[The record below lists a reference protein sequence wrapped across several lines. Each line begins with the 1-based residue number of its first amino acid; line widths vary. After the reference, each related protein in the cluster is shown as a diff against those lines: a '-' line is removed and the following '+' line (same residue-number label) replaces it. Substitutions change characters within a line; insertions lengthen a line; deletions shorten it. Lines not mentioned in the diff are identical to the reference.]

1 MSEMIRVVAKQPGA
15 SPRTML
21 ISNRL
26 ESLQNR
32 VGGYIETVSV
42 FRDVVMICN
51 EEGKLKHMPINF
63 FAKANGYV
71 DAIVGPAIFCRTN
84 GWEFTSIEDED
95 IEMIKEVA
103 AWKEED

>member
-51 EEGKLKHMPINF
+51 EEGKLKRMAPNF
-63 FAKANGYV
+63 LYGFGM
-71 DAIVGPAIFCRTN
+71 IVGPVVFAGVERDKLVSLKP
-84 GWEFTSIEDED
+84 EQ
-95 IEMIKEVA
+95 IEMVKELIKEGTI
-103 AWKEED
+103 

>member
-1 MSEMIRVVAKQPGA
+1 MSEMIRVVTKQPGA

-51 EEGKLKHMPINF
+51 EEGKLKRMQPNF
-63 FAKANGYV
+63 LYGF
-71 DAIVGPAIFCRTN
+71 DMIVGPVVFAGVDRDKLVSLTP
-84 GWEFTSIEDED
+84 EQTEKV
-95 IEMIKEVA
+95 KELIR
-103 AWKEED
+103 EGEI

>member
-42 FRDVVMICN
+42 FRDIVMICN
-51 EEGKLKHMPINF
+51 EEGKLKRMAPNF
-63 FAKANGYV
+63 LYGFGM
-71 DAIVGPAIFCRTN
+71 IVGPGVFAGVERDKLVSLKP
-84 GWEFTSIEDED
+84 EQ
-95 IEMIKEVA
+95 IEMVKELIKEGTI
-103 AWKEED
+103 

>member
-1 MSEMIRVVAKQPGA
+1 MSEMIRVITKQPGA

-42 FRDVVMICN
+42 FKDVVMICN
-51 EEGKLKHMPINF
+51 EEGKLKRMQPNF
-63 FAKANGYV
+63 LYGF
-71 DAIVGPAIFCRTN
+71 DMIVGPVVFAGTERDKLVSLTP
-84 GWEFTSIEDED
+84 EQIEKVREL
-95 IEMIKEVA
+95 IKEGEV
-103 AWKEED
+103 

>member
-42 FRDVVMICN
+42 FKDVVMICN
-51 EEGKLKHMPINF
+51 EEGKILRLQPNF
-63 FAKANGYV
+63 LYGF
-71 DAIVGPAIFCRTN
+71 DTIVGPVVFAGTQRDKLVSLTP
-84 GWEFTSIEDED
+84 EQIEKVREL
-95 IEMIKEVA
+95 IKEGEV
-103 AWKEED
+103 

>member
-51 EEGKLKHMPINF
+51 EEGKLKRMVPNF
-63 FAKANGYV
+63 LYGF
-71 DAIVGPAIFCRTN
+71 DMIVGPVVFAGVDRDKLVSLTP
-84 GWEFTSIEDED
+84 EQT
-95 IEMIKEVA
+95 EMVKELIR
-103 AWKEED
+103 EGEI

>member
-42 FRDVVMICN
+42 FRDIVMICN
-51 EEGKLKHMPINF
+51 EEGKLKRMAPNF
-63 FAKANGYV
+63 LYGF
-71 DAIVGPAIFCRTN
+71 DMIVGPVVFAGVERDKLVSLKP
-84 GWEFTSIEDED
+84 EQ
-95 IEMIKEVA
+95 IEMVKELIKEGTI
-103 AWKEED
+103 

>member
-1 MSEMIRVVAKQPGA
+1 MSEMIRVVTKQPGA

-42 FRDVVMICN
+42 FKDVVLICN
-51 EEGKLKHMPINF
+51 EEGKLKRMQPNF
-63 FAKANGYV
+63 LYGF
-71 DAIVGPAIFCRTN
+71 DMIVGPVVFAGTQRDKLVSLTP
-84 GWEFTSIEDED
+84 EQIEKVREL
-95 IEMIKEVA
+95 IKEGTI
-103 AWKEED
+103 

>member
-32 VGGYIETVSV
+32 VGGYIETVSI

-51 EEGKLKHMPINF
+51 EEEEGKLKRMAPNF
-63 FAKANGYV
+63 LYGFGM
-71 DAIVGPAIFCRTN
+71 IVGPVVFAGTQRDKLVSLTP
-84 GWEFTSIEDED
+84 EQIEKVLEL
-95 IEMIKEVA
+95 IKEGEV
-103 AWKEED
+103 

>member
-32 VGGYIETVSV
+32 VGGYIETVSI

-51 EEGKLKHMPINF
+51 EEGKLKRMAPNF
-63 FAKANGYV
+63 LYGF
-71 DAIVGPAIFCRTN
+71 DMIVGPVVFAGTQRDKLVSLTP
-84 GWEFTSIEDED
+84 EQIEKVLEL
-95 IEMIKEVA
+95 IKEGEV
-103 AWKEED
+103 

>member
-1 MSEMIRVVAKQPGA
+1 MSEMIRVVTKQPGA

-51 EEGKLKHMPINF
+51 EEGKLKRMVPNF
-63 FAKANGYV
+63 LYGF
-71 DAIVGPAIFCRTN
+71 DMIVGPVVFAGTQRDKLVSLTP
-84 GWEFTSIEDED
+84 EQIEKVREL
-95 IEMIKEVA
+95 IKEGEV
-103 AWKEED
+103 